1 MYKNIYAAFEY
12 DSQWL
17 LDGFSISPFSLPLEK
32 WFNPTY
38 IIILERYY
46 CKAMNYDRIKASGGY
61 TGIKMNEDKIVSDNT
76 TTWLLCN
83 SDDAD
88 ERRAFV
94 KRSKNCGKASDG
106 LIL

>member
-1 MYKNIYAAFEY
+1 MI
-12 DSQWL
+12 
-17 LDGFSISPFSLPLEK
+17 
-32 WFNPTY
+32 
-38 IIILERYY
+38 
-46 CKAMNYDRIKASGGY
+46 
-61 TGIKMNEDKIVSDNT
+61 IKMNEDKIVSDNT

>member
-1 MYKNIYAAFEY
+1 MDF
-12 DSQWL
+12 
-17 LDGFSISPFSLPLEK
+17 PLVRFHYHLK
-32 WFNPTY
+32 KGLNPTY

-61 TGIKMNEDKIVSDNT
+61 TGIKMNEDKIVTDNT